1 MSEQLLK
8 AILRL
13 FAVVAKEDEVTDQ
26 EREQIR
32 IFLEGH
38 VSYATVDSYLTMFD
52 SFIGSL
58 PPKTGDISAEIT
70 SVNELCQQVNSDL
83 TQKQKIVIVL
93 EILNI
98 IQADGSISD
107 REGELVD
114 TIGKNFKITTKEL
127 AAIKTF
133 VLGQQLTQ
141 LDHSQILIIR
151 SEEHTS
157 ELESQSNL
165 VCRLLLEQTTKNQ

>member
-26 EREQIR
+26 ERDQIR

-38 VSYATVDSYLTMFD
+38 VSYATVDSYLRMFD
-52 SFIGSL
+52 GFIGNL
-58 PPKTGDISAEIT
+58 PPKTGDISAEVD
-70 SVNELCQQVNSDL
+70 SVNGLCQQVNSDL

-98 IQADGSISD
+98 IQADGSISE

-114 TIGKNFKITTKEL
+114 TIGKNFKITSKEL

-133 VLGQQLTQ
+133 VLGQQVTH
-141 LDHSQILIIR
+141 LDHSQILIIDSSPAQTFSASQHIGR
-151 SEEHTS
+151 SHLS
-157 ELESQSNL
+157 
-165 VCRLLLEQTTKNQ
+165 